1 MPLQPMITATRYMV
15 SAGHYLATEAGHAI
29 MQAGGNAV
37 DAGVAAGI
45 ALGVLHSDQV
55 QFSGVAPMVIYLA
68 ERDEVI
74 TIAGLGGWPRATDVQ
89 ALYAKR
95 AIPDGVHR
103 TVVPAAPDAWILALE
118 RYGTMS
124 FGDVAAGAIRYARD
138 GFTVHP
144 FMAHW
149 ITMNEAR
156 YRQWSQNAAIWLP
169 NGRPP
174 REGELF
180 IQADLAR
187 SIQFMV
193 DEERAASKNGRVA
206 GLNAARDA
214 FYRGDLAHAMTKYH
228 REQDGWLAMDDLADY
243 RSEITSAVR
252 TTFHG
257 TEVLTCGPWCQGP
270 LLLQFLTLLEGDDL
284 NALGHNSP
292 AYVHL
297 VTEAMKLGFAD
308 RERYYGDPRF
318 VDVPMERLL
327 SPAYAKRRRQ
337 LIRDDEAWPEMPPAG
352 DGATV
357 RAHSPGQ
364 SVGAPGDTSYV
375 CVVDSKGNVMS
386 TTPSDS
392 SWDGPVIPGLGFVP
406 STRGSQSFANPEHTS
421 CPAPGKRPRLTP
433 NPALA
438 RRGRSWFMPFGSPG
452 GDLQPQAMLQVFLNH
467 TVFGMSIQEAIDAPR
482 FVTHSF
488 PGSFEPH
495 PYHRGRLDLE
505 RGVGVATGNALAA
518 LGHQV
523 QWLPDLSMATAGVCA
538 IVADRA
544 GGMLYGGADPRRAAR
559 AMGW

>member
-1 MPLQPMITATRYMV
+1 MITATRYMI
-15 SAGHYLATEAGHAI
+15 SAGHYLATEAGHAVL
-29 MQAGGNAV
+29 QAGGNAI

-74 TIAGLGGWPRATDVQ
+74 TIAGLGGWPKATDVRT
-89 ALYAKR
+89 LYLKG

-124 FGDVAAGAIRYARD
+124 FGDVAHAAIRYARD

-144 FMAHW
+144 FMANW
-149 ITMNEAR
+149 ITMNQAR
-156 YRQWSQNAAIWLP
+156 YRQWPQNAAIWLP
-169 NGRPP
+169 NDRPP

-180 IQADLAR
+180 VQTDLAR

-193 DEERAASKNGRVA
+193 DEERAQTDRVK
-206 GLNAARDA
+206 GLHAARDA
-214 FYRGDLAHAMTKYH
+214 FYKGDLAHAMTKYH
-228 REQDGWLAMDDLADY
+228 REHDGWLAMNDLADY
-243 RSEITSAVR
+243 RSEITPPVR
-252 TTFHG
+252 STFHD

-270 LLLQFLTLLEGDDL
+270 VLLQFLTLLAGDDL
-284 NALGHNSP
+284 KALGHNTP

-318 VDVPMERLL
+318 VDVPMDRLL
-327 SPAYAKRRRQ
+327 SLAYAKERRQ
-337 LIRDDEAWPEMPPAG
+337 LIRDDKAWPEMPPAG
-352 DGATV
+352 DGAITSQAPH
-357 RAHSPGQ
+357 RE
-364 SVGAPGDTSYV
+364 SVGMPGDTSYV
-375 CVVDSKGNVMS
+375 CVVDAQGNVMS
-386 TTPSDS
+386 ATPSDS
-392 SWDGPVIPGLGFVP
+392 SWDGPVIPGLGFVL
-406 STRGSQSFANPEHTS
+406 STRGSQSFANPEHAS

-438 RRGRSWFMPFGSPG
+438 RRGKTWFMPFGSPG
-452 GDLQPQAMLQVFLNH
+452 GDLQAQAMLQVFLNH

-495 PYHRGRLDLE
+495 PYHRGRLDVE
-505 RGVGVATGNALAA
+505 RGVGAATGQALAA

-544 GGMLYGGADPRRAAR
+544 GGVLYGGADPRRAAR